1 MEGIDKTWLPT
12 GFSTKNRRTPLLVDL
27 WKGNIYAIFPRL
39 KIFVIAQNWRDDR
52 DLPSAVAEKH
62 SLQTKTMEIECY
74 TGGFFQTNGYL
85 LTGSRG
91 RVLVDAPEGVAAWVR
106 EKGVRVD
113 VLLLTHQHYDHVI
126 DVAALKRG
134 QPSCRILAHSGYDS
148 DLTLE
153 SFLQQSI
160 GWAAKVEPYR
170 VDERLE
176 GQGGIEA
183 AGLEFEP
190 RHVPGHSPDSLC
202 YFLDGECAGGADLAP
217 LLFGGDVLFEGG
229 IGRTD
234 FPHGDTGLLLGGIR
248 DKVLTLPRDT
258 IVYPGHGPET
268 TVGDEA
274 ASNPFLTGMA

>member
-1 MEGIDKTWLPT
+1 MQ
-12 GFSTKNRRTPLLVDL
+12 NR
-27 WKGNIYAIFPRL
+27 
-39 KIFVIAQNWRDDR
+39 RDDR
-52 DLPSAVAEKH
+52 DLPPTMAEEDC
-62 SLQTKTMEIECY
+62 LETNTMEIGCY

-85 LTGSRG
+85 LTGSG
-91 RVLVDAPEGVAAWVR
+91 GQVLVDAPEGVAAWLR
-106 EKGVRVD
+106 GKGMRVD

-126 DVAALKRG
+126 DVAALKRE
-134 QPSCRILAHSGYDS
+134 QPACRILAHSGYDT

-153 SFLQQSI
+153 AFLQQSI
-160 GWAAKVEPYR
+160 GWAAEVEPYR

-176 GQGGIEA
+176 GQGRIEA
-183 AGLEFEP
+183 AGLEFEL

-202 YFLDGECAGGADLAP
+202 YFLDGECAGGAASAP

-268 TVGDEA
+268 TVGAEA